1 MEKLGKVANVCDNIA
16 EIIITRDS
24 ACGENCATCGLCQ
37 NRELTV
43 KLAVPDG
50 IVKGDIVRLFSE
62 DKGILRLSAVG
73 YLTLT
78 ALLFLGAVLG
88 TFLGSEWLAFGLSI
102 VFVGLGVVILR
113 RISPKAPQIT
123 VEKI

>member
-1 MEKLGKVANVCDNIA
+1 MEKLGKVANICGNIA

-24 ACGENCATCGLCQ
+24 ACGENCAACGLCQ

-43 KLAVPDG
+43 KLPVPDG
-50 IVKGDIVRLFSE
+50 INKGDVVRLFSE
-62 DKGILRLSAVG
+62 NKGILKLSAVG

-78 ALLFLGAVLG
+78 ALLFLGAALG

-102 VFVGLGVVILR
+102 LFVGLGVVILR

>member
-1 MEKLGKVANVCDNIA
+1 MEKIGRVSKITDGIA

-24 ACGENCATCGLCQ
+24 ACGENCAACGLCE

-43 KLAVPDG
+43 RLLVSPDISAGDEVKLCTD
-50 IVKGDIVRLFSE
+50 
-62 DKGILRLSAVG
+62 DKGFLKLSALG

-78 ALLFLGAVLG
+78 VLLFLGGALG
-88 TFLGSEWLAFGLSI
+88 TILGSDWLAFLLSI
-102 VFVGLGVVILR
+102 LFVAFGVLALKVF
-113 RISPKAPQIT
+113 SPKAPQIR